1 MQILDELK
9 QQLFQV
15 SEEPLRLA
23 ANQQQRQ
30 KNFELPDGTKL
41 VIGNEVTQYP
51 ETFFKQSEHSEGFS
65 GLPAMV
71 SEAIGRTDIEIR
83 RDLLISTI
91 MAGGNCAVKGT
102 EERLLKSLPEVAP
115 QNAKVKVIRSA
126 DVKTTPWVGG
136 SILSSLG
143 SFQQMW
149 MSRQE
154 YQEHGS
160 IMIERKCP

>member
-1 MQILDELK
+1 
-9 QQLFQV
+9 
-15 SEEPLRLA
+15 
-23 ANQQQRQ
+23 
-30 KNFELPDGTKL
+30 
-41 VIGNEVTQYP
+41 
-51 ETFFKQSEHSEGFS
+51 
-65 GLPAMV
+65 MV
-71 SEAIGRTDIEIR
+71 SEAVGRTDIEIR
-83 RDLLISTI
+83 RDLMISTI
-91 MAGGNCAVKGT
+91 IAGGNCELKGT
-102 EERLLKSLPEVAP
+102 EERLLKSLPEMAP

-160 IMIERKCP
+160 IMIERKCS